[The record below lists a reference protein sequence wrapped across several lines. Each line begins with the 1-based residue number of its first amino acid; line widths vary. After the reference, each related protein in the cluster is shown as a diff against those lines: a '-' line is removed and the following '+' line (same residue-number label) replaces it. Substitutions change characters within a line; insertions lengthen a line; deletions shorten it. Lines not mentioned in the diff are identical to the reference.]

1 MWKMLHTSLDDHAD
15 ASIVVDRN
23 GIVRFVNAAAEKL
36 FKRKADELVGEL
48 FGLPVVAG
56 ERTEVDI
63 IQSGGSIASAEMRVT
78 ETKGEDEIV
87 YVIASLRD
95 ISDRKLAEESLRLRE
110 RAIAASSNG
119 IVITDATKLDHPIIY
134 INPGFERITGY
145 TASDVIGHN
154 CRMLQGQ
161 DKDQPDLQKLRDAIR
176 EGLECHATLRNY
188 RKDGTLFW
196 NDLYIAPVRD
206 EVGNVTNFIGIQTD
220 ITERIQNEA
229 QLRQQNEYER
239 LLSEITLNIRQSLN
253 LTKILQTTVDEVRR
267 LLHCD
272 RAVVYRFR
280 PDWSGD
286 FDVESC
292 DSNCSP
298 IIGSTVSDPCFVGE
312 YVSQY
317 RNGKYSYV
325 VDLLDSD
332 LAPCHIAFLQ
342 KFEVRANLVVP
353 IVNTDNL
360 WGLLIVHQCHA
371 PRHWQQFE
379 IDLLRQLA
387 DHVAIAINQAE
398 LFQQVQNL
406 NTDLERQVEERTAEL
421 RQALAKEKELS
432 ELKTRFVSMASHE
445 FRTPLATIQA
455 ASDLLKHYSHKM
467 SEDSKQERIDKIQV
481 QVKNMTDL
489 LEGVLTLGKVESGKL
504 TLQPAL
510 TDLDDFCTE
519 LLEELSSTLSNHHKF
534 DFAVIGAPR
543 QFCLDHKLLRQLLT
557 NLISNAIKYS
567 PLSDLVSIKLLF
579 EEDVVRI
586 VVGDEGIGIPSED
599 IEHIFESFSRG
610 SNVGSISGTG
620 LGLAIAKASAELL
633 GGKLDVQSKV
643 DVGTVFTVSIPN
655 QWFSGV
661 TGI

>member
-1 MWKMLHTSLDDHAD
+1 MWKMLHTSLDSHAD

-23 GIVRFVNAAAEKL
+23 GIVRFVNAAAERL

-87 YVIASLRD
+87 YVIANLRD

-176 EGLECHATLRNY
+176 EGLECHAILRNY
-188 RKDGTLFW
+188 RKDGTQFW
-196 NDLYIAPVRD
+196 NDLYVAPVRD

-253 LTKILQTTVDEVRR
+253 LTRILQTTVDEVRR
-267 LLHCD
+267 LLNCD
-272 RAVVYRFR
+272 RAVVYRFQ

-292 DSNCSP
+292 AANCTP
-298 IIGSTVSDPCFVGE
+298 IIGSTVSDPCFADE

-317 RNGKYSYV
+317 QNGRYSYAI
-325 VDLLDSD
+325 DLLDSD
-332 LAPCHIAFLQ
+332 LTPCHIQLLQ
-342 KFEVRANLVVP
+342 RFEVRANLVVP
-353 IVNTDNL
+353 IIHTDNL

-467 SEDSKQERIDKIQV
+467 SEDSKQERIDKIQM
-481 QVKNMTDL
+481 QVKNMTEL

-510 TDLDDFCTE
+510 TDLSDFCAE
-519 LLEELSSTLSNHHKF
+519 LLGELSSTLFNHHKF
-534 DFAVIGAPR
+534 DFAVIGTPR
-543 QFCLDHKLLRQLLT
+543 QFCLDQKLLRQLLT

-567 PLSDLVSIKLLF
+567 PLSDLVSIKLFF

-586 VVGDEGIGIPSED
+586 VVSDRGIGIPLED

-610 SNVGSISGTG
+610 SNVGTISGTG

-633 GGKLDVQSKV
+633 GGKFDVQSQV
-643 DVGTVFTVSIPN
+643 NVGTVFTVSIPN
-655 QWFSGV
+655 Q
-661 TGI
+661 